1 MPSGDAQRT
10 WFPEMVARL
19 QAEWHKGMSIPALIG
34 LRDELDE
41 TLHRIRAGRNIQ
53 TAIITCRRCGMT
65 GHAAE
70 PRVSVRSLIL
80 ALARFEIASKD
91 QTRALEKDW
100 AAYRKQHRLDIEGRA
115 LVGVPQS
122 CLHQKIAAKVHHPR
136 TCGSEFLRSHAQAGR
151 SGVLHHVLHFRLARH
166 SPATDSS
173 STRESCI
180 LGIVIELLRIDRGGW
195 VALFPGNCSTYG
207 FVDIH

>member
-10 WFPEMVARL
+10 WFPQMIVRL
-19 QAEWHKGMSIPALIG
+19 RSEWHDGMSIPALIG

-53 TAIITCRRCGMT
+53 TPIITCRRCGMT

-70 PRVSVRSLIL
+70 PRVSVRALIL

-91 QTRALEKDW
+91 QTRTLERAW
-100 AAYRKQHRLDIEGRA
+100 AQYRKQRRLDIEGRA

-122 CLHQKIAAKVHHPR
+122 CSPK
-136 TCGSEFLRSHAQAGR
+136 SEVQAHCNFDIG
-151 SGVLHHVLHFRLARH
+151 
-166 SPATDSS
+166 T
-173 STRESCI
+173 
-180 LGIVIELLRIDRGGW
+180 LGGL
-195 VALFPGNCSTYG
+195 P
-207 FVDIH
+207 